1 MTTPYTLRPLKPGD
15 EPGIVAACAF
25 AREPLFERF
34 WLHGALEVEAL
45 RARAELTSASQGARL
60 VGLCAV
66 LEGLFP
72 FRFAAVDAALPGVA
86 TQLVAAVPRP
96 FVCPVP
102 LRLAAELGRAG
113 GRPIR
118 AEWQMVRF
126 ASPLPPSPHATRVE
140 RLGDAAEIAEFLGP
154 AFSLLELELGR
165 FLGIRDA
172 AGELAAV
179 AGARFI
185 TPEIALLAHLETRE
199 DHRRRGYARA
209 LAIAA
214 VRALESDARRVVVQ
228 LREGEHAAREL
239 LAPLGFRG
247 THEFRV
253 FAF

>member
-1 MTTPYTLRPLKPGD
+1 MGTVYTLRPVKPGD
-15 EPGIVAACAF
+15 EAALAAARAF
-25 AREPLFERF
+25 AREPLFERL
-34 WLHGALEVEAL
+34 WLHGALEVDAL
-45 RARAELTSASQGARL
+45 RARAELSSAWDGARL
-60 VGLCAV
+60 VGLVAV

-72 FRFAAVDAALPGVA
+72 FRFAGLDAALPGVA
-86 TQLVAAVPRP
+86 SQLVAAVPRP

-102 LRLAAELGRAG
+102 VRLAPELLRAG

-118 AEWQMVRF
+118 AESQMVRF
-126 ASPLPPSPHATRVE
+126 ACPLPGSSHATRIE
-140 RLGDAAEIAEFLGP
+140 RLADAAELSQFLGP
-154 AFSLLELELGR
+154 AFSPLELELGR

-179 AGARFI
+179 SGARFI

-199 DHRRRGYARA
+199 DCRRQGYARA

-214 VRALESDARRVVVQ
+214 VRALESDERRVVVQ
-228 LREGEHAAREL
+228 LREGEQAARGL

>member
-1 MTTPYTLRPLKPGD
+1 MGRHTLKPLKPGD
-15 EPGIVAACAF
+15 EAALAAACAF
-25 AREPLFERF
+25 AREPLFERL

-45 RARAELTSASQGARL
+45 RARAELLSACAGPRV

-66 LEGLFP
+66 LQGLFP
-72 FRFAAVDAALPGVA
+72 FRFVAVDAALPGVA
-86 TQLVAAVPRP
+86 AELVATLPRP
-96 FVCPVP
+96 FVCPAP
-102 LRLAAELGRAG
+102 LRLATELARAG

-118 AEWQMVRF
+118 SEWQMVRF
-126 ASPLPPSPHATRVE
+126 TTPLPGSPHAPRIE
-140 RLGDAAEIAEFLGP
+140 RLADAAELAQFLGP
-154 AFSLLELELGR
+154 AFSKLELELGR

-179 AGARFI
+179 TGARFI
-185 TPEIALLAHLETRE
+185 TDELALLAHLETRE
-199 DHRRRGYARA
+199 DCRRQGYARA
-209 LAIAA
+209 LAVAA

-228 LREGEHAAREL
+228 LRDGEQAARAL

>member
-1 MTTPYTLRPLKPGD
+1 MAKAYTLRPLKPGD
-15 EPGIVAACAF
+15 EPALAAACAF

-34 WLHGALEVEAL
+34 WLHGALEVDAL
-45 RARAELTSASQGARL
+45 RARAELSTACDGPRL

-72 FRFAAVDAALPGVA
+72 FRFAAVDAALPGIA
-86 TQLVAAVPRP
+86 GQLVEAVPRP

-102 LRLAAELGRAG
+102 VRLSPELLRAG

-118 AEWQMVRF
+118 AELQMVRF
-126 ASPLPPSPHATRVE
+126 ACPMPGSPHAARIE
-140 RLGDAAEIAEFLGP
+140 RLADAAELAQFLGP
-154 AFSLLELELGR
+154 AFSPLELELGR

-179 AGARFI
+179 SGARFI

-199 DHRRRGYARA
+199 DCRRQGYARA
-209 LAIAA
+209 LAVAA
-214 VRALESDARRVVVQ
+214 VRALESDERRLVVQ
-228 LREGEHAAREL
+228 LREGEHAARAL

>member
-1 MTTPYTLRPLKPGD
+1 MSRAYTLRPLKLDD
-15 EPGIVAACAF
+15 EAGLAAACAF
-25 AREPLFERF
+25 AREPLFERL
-34 WLHGALEVEAL
+34 WLHGVLEVDGL
-45 RARAELTSASQGARL
+45 RARAELASACDGDRL

-86 TQLVAAVPRP
+86 AQLVSAVPKP

-102 LRLAAELGRAG
+102 VRLAPELSRAG

-126 ASPLPPSPHATRVE
+126 ASALPGSPHATRIE
-140 RLGDAAEIAEFLGP
+140 RLADATELAQFLGP
-154 AFSLLELELGR
+154 AFSPLELELGR

-185 TPEIALLAHLETRE
+185 TPELALLAHLDTRE
-199 DHRRRGYARA
+199 DCRRQGYARA
-209 LAIAA
+209 LAVAA
-214 VRALESDARRVVVQ
+214 VRALESDERRVVVQ
-228 LREGEHAAREL
+228 LREGEQAARAL

>member
-1 MTTPYTLRPLKPGD
+1 MGSYTLRALKPDD
-15 EPGIVAACAF
+15 EPGLAAACAF
-25 AREPLFERF
+25 AREPLFERL

-45 RARAELTSASQGARL
+45 RARADIVGACDGPRL

-66 LEGLFP
+66 LQGLFP
-72 FRFAAVDAALPGVA
+72 FRFVAVDAALPGVA
-86 TQLVAAVPRP
+86 AQLVSTLPRP
-96 FVCPVP
+96 FVSPAP
-102 LRLAAELGRAG
+102 LRLAHELERAG

-126 ASPLPPSPHATRVE
+126 PGALPGSPHHARIE
-140 RLGDAAEIAEFLGP
+140 RLVDAAELGQFLGP
-154 AFSLLELELGR
+154 SFSPLELELGR
-165 FLGIRDA
+165 FLGLRDG

-179 AGARFI
+179 AGTRFV
-185 TPEIALLAHLETRE
+185 TAELALLAHLETRE
-199 DHRRRGYARA
+199 DCRRQGWARA
-209 LAIAA
+209 LAVAA

-228 LREGEHAAREL
+228 LREGEHAARAL